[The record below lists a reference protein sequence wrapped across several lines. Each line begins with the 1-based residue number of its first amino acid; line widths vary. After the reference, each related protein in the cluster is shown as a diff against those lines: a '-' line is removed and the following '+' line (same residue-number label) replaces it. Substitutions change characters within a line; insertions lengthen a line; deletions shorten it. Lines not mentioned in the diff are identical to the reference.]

1 MTADGPRPERA
12 GAHAPTGVFGGTF
25 NPVHVAHL
33 RAAEEVAEALGL
45 ERMLFVPAAA
55 PPHKQGEETDPIAP
69 PELRL
74 AWLRAATADNPRFAV
89 DPIEIERGGTSFSVD
104 TLREIAARTA
114 PARPVFVIGWDAFR
128 EIDTWKDP
136 ATLFALADF
145 AVMTR
150 PPISDASLRSFLP
163 SCIQDGAR
171 VAGDGR
177 SAELCPAGAEHGA
190 PGGTIRLVP
199 VTPLDV
205 SASDVRRR
213 LREGRSVRYLL
224 PERVHDAIVASGV
237 YGPRPRG
244 GTGPAPDAPP
254 EDR

>member
-1 MTADGPRPERA
+1 MTGS
-12 GAHAPTGVFGGTF
+12 AHAPTGIFGGTF

-33 RAAEEVAEALGL
+33 RAAEEVAETLGL
-45 ERMLFVPAAA
+45 ECMVFVPASS
-55 PPHKQGEETDPIAP
+55 PPHKSGAAADPIAP
-69 PELRL
+69 AELRR
-74 AWLRAATADNPRFAV
+74 AWLEAATAGNPRFRV
-89 DPIEIERGGTSFSVD
+89 DPIELERGGTSFSVD
-104 TLREIAARTA
+104 TLGEIAARLA

-136 ATLFALADF
+136 ATLFARADF

-150 PPISDASLRSFLP
+150 PPVSDASLRSFLP
-163 SCIQDGAR
+163 SCIHAEAR
-171 VAGDGR
+171 VAPDGR
-177 SAELCPAGAEHGA
+177 SAEYGSA
-190 PGGTIRLVP
+190 GGTIRLVP

-224 PERVHDAIVASGV
+224 PERVHDAIVESGV
-237 YGPRPRG
+237 YGPRPPRR
-244 GTGPAPDAPP
+244 GTGPASDAP